1 MLQFNMKETCCSKI
15 KVRYLKKSGKVKE
28 LSRTINVS
36 AIKILLDSIANQ
48 IKFKRFIDVKM
59 THICL
64 KFHADT
70 ETNSEYEGDI
80 SDDSD

>member
-1 MLQFNMKETCCSKI
+1 MKETCCSNI

-28 LSRTINVS
+28 FHKTINVS
-36 AIKILLDSIANQ
+36 STKLLLDSISNQ
-48 IKFKRFIDVKM
+48 IKFKRFLDVQM

-64 KFHADT
+64 KAHQDT

-80 SDDSD
+80 SDNSDI